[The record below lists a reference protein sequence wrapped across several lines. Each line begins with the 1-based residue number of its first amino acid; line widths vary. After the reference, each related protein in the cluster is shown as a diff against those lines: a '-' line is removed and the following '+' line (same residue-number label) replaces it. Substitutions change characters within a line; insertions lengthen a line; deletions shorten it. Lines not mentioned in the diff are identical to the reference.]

1 MKFKRNLLIIFL
13 AIMTFSLVGCGNSK
27 KKEDNNIS
35 SENNITKIEKENSE
49 DNIIEEEQSEVVVS
63 TSVALTEILDALK
76 IKVSGV
82 PSTSYELP
90 ESTKDAVEVGNP
102 MSPDLEVIKSLNP
115 DIVVS
120 VDTLGSDYIK
130 LFEDNNIKS
139 EFFSLSS
146 LEGLKE
152 TIKTLGERF
161 NKNEKAKELISQ
173 IEEKEK
179 NVSNSSESRDVLVLF
194 AAPGSTMIATPS
206 SYIGSLVEL
215 VGGKNLVQDSS
226 MPFVTYNKEELTK
239 LNPEKI
245 LVMTH
250 AMPEETKKA
259 LEKEMASDA
268 AWQSINAVKE
278 GKVIY
283 LDNNYFGM
291 SANLKVIEGLDILKD
306 IVHNEE

>member
-1 MKFKRNLLIIFL
+1 
-13 AIMTFSLVGCGNSK
+13 V
-27 KKEDNNIS
+27 S
-35 SENNITKIEKENSE
+35 SENNITKSEEENSE

-63 TSVALTEILDALK
+63 TSVALTEILDALQ

-102 MSPDLEVIKSLNP
+102 MSPDLEIIKSLNP

-161 NKNEKAKELISQ
+161 NKNEKAKELVSQ

-179 NVSNSSESRDVLVLF
+179 NVSNSSESTDVLVLF

-215 VGGKNLVQDSS
+215 VGGNNLVQDSS
-226 MPFVTYNKEELTK
+226 MPFVTYSKEELTK

-268 AWQSINAVKE
+268 TWQNIKAVKE

>member
-1 MKFKRNLLIIFL
+1 MKFKKNLLIIFL
-13 AIMTFSLVGCGNSK
+13 AIITFSLVGCGNSN
-27 KKEDNNIS
+27 KKEDNKVS
-35 SENNITKIEKENSE
+35 SENNITKSEEENSE

-63 TSVALTEILDALK
+63 TSVALTEILDALQ

-102 MSPDLEVIKSLNP
+102 MSPDLEIIKSLNP

-161 NKNEKAKELISQ
+161 NKNEKAKEL
-173 IEEKEK
+173 
-179 NVSNSSESRDVLVLF
+179 VL
-194 AAPGSTMIATPS
+194 
-206 SYIGSLVEL
+206 
-215 VGGKNLVQDSS
+215 
-226 MPFVTYNKEELTK
+226 
-239 LNPEKI
+239 
-245 LVMTH
+245 
-250 AMPEETKKA
+250 
-259 LEKEMASDA
+259 
-268 AWQSINAVKE
+268 
-278 GKVIY
+278 
-283 LDNNYFGM
+283 
-291 SANLKVIEGLDILKD
+291 
-306 IVHNEE
+306 

>member
-1 MKFKRNLLIIFL
+1 
-13 AIMTFSLVGCGNSK
+13 
-27 KKEDNNIS
+27 
-35 SENNITKIEKENSE
+35 
-49 DNIIEEEQSEVVVS
+49 
-63 TSVALTEILDALK
+63 
-76 IKVSGV
+76 
-82 PSTSYELP
+82 
-90 ESTKDAVEVGNP
+90 
-102 MSPDLEVIKSLNP
+102 MSPDLEIIKSLNP

-130 LFEDNNIKS
+130 LFEDNDIKS
-139 EFFSLSS
+139 EFVSLSS

-152 TIKTLGERF
+152 TIKILGERF
-161 NKNEKAKELISQ
+161 NKNEKAEELISQ
-173 IEEKEK
+173 IEEKE
-179 NVSNSSESRDVLVLF
+179 NNISNSLESKDVLVLF
-194 AAPGSTMIATPS
+194 AAPGSTMIATPA

-215 VGGKNLVQDSS
+215 VGGHNLVQDSS

-259 LEKEMASDA
+259 LEKEMESDA

>member
-1 MKFKRNLLIIFL
+1 M
-13 AIMTFSLVGCGNSK
+13 
-27 KKEDNNIS
+27 S
-35 SENNITKIEKENSE
+35 SENNITKSEEENSE

-63 TSVALTEILDALK
+63 TSVALTEILDALQ

-102 MSPDLEVIKSLNP
+102 MSPDLEIIKSLNP

-179 NVSNSSESRDVLVLF
+179 NVSNSSESTDVLVLF

-215 VGGKNLVQDSS
+215 VGGNNLVQDSS

-268 AWQSINAVKE
+268 TWQNIKAVKE

>member
-1 MKFKRNLLIIFL
+1 MKFKKNLLIIFL
-13 AIMTFSLVGCGNSK
+13 AIMTFSLVGCGNSN
-27 KKEDNNIS
+27 KKEDNKVS
-35 SENNITKIEKENSE
+35 SEDNITKSGE

-63 TSVALTEILDALK
+63 TSVALTEILDALQ

-102 MSPDLEVIKSLNP
+102 MSPDLEIIKSLNP

-179 NVSNSSESRDVLVLF
+179 NVSNSSESTDVLVLF

-215 VGGKNLVQDSS
+215 VGGNNLVQDSS

-268 AWQSINAVKE
+268 TWQNIKAVKE

>member
-1 MKFKRNLLIIFL
+1 M
-13 AIMTFSLVGCGNSK
+13 GNK
-27 KKEDNNIS
+27 KGRPKKEDNKVS
-35 SENNITKIEKENSE
+35 SENNITKSEEENSE

-63 TSVALTEILDALK
+63 TSVALTEILDALQ

-102 MSPDLEVIKSLNP
+102 MSPDLEIIKSLNP

-161 NKNEKAKELISQ
+161 NKNEKAKELVSQ

-179 NVSNSSESRDVLVLF
+179 NVSNSSESTDVLVLF

-215 VGGKNLVQDSS
+215 VGGNNLVQDSS
-226 MPFVTYNKEELTK
+226 MPFVTYSKEELTK

-268 AWQSINAVKE
+268 TWQNIKAVKE

>member
-1 MKFKRNLLIIFL
+1 MKFKKNLLIIFL
-13 AIMTFSLVGCGNSK
+13 AIMTFSLVGCGNFN
-27 KKEDNNIS
+27 KKEDNNVS
-35 SENNITKIEKENSE
+35 SENNITKDEEKNSE
-49 DNIIEEEQSEVVVS
+49 DNLIEEEQIEVVVS
-63 TSVALTEILDALK
+63 TSVALTEILDALG

-90 ESTKDAVEVGNP
+90 ESTKDAVVVGNP
-102 MSPDLEVIKSLNP
+102 MSPDLEIIKSLNP

-130 LFEDNNIKS
+130 LFEDNDIKS
-139 EFFSLSS
+139 EFVSLSS

-152 TIKTLGERF
+152 TIKILGERF
-161 NKNEKAKELISQ
+161 NKNEKAEELISQ
-173 IEEKEK
+173 IEEKE
-179 NVSNSSESRDVLVLF
+179 NNISNSLESKDVLVLF
-194 AAPGSTMIATPS
+194 AAPGSTMIATPA

-215 VGGKNLVQDSS
+215 VGGHNLVQDSS

-259 LEKEMASDA
+259 LEKEMESDA

>member
-1 MKFKRNLLIIFL
+1 MKFKKNLLIIFL
-13 AIMTFSLVGCGNSK
+13 AIITFSLVGCGNSN
-27 KKEDNNIS
+27 KKEDNKVS
-35 SENNITKIEKENSE
+35 SENNITKSEEENSE

-63 TSVALTEILDALK
+63 TSVALTEILDALQ

-82 PSTSYELP
+82 PSTSYELL

-102 MSPDLEVIKSLNP
+102 MSPDLEIIKSLNP

-161 NKNEKAKELISQ
+161 NKNEKAKELVSQ

-179 NVSNSSESRDVLVLF
+179 NVSNSSESTDVLVLF

-215 VGGKNLVQDSS
+215 VGGNNLVQDSS
-226 MPFVTYNKEELTK
+226 MPFVTYSKEELTK

-268 AWQSINAVKE
+268 TWQNIKAVKE

>member
-1 MKFKRNLLIIFL
+1 MKFKKNLLIIFL
-13 AIMTFSLVGCGNSK
+13 AIITFSLVGCGNSN
-27 KKEDNNIS
+27 KKEDNKVS
-35 SENNITKIEKENSE
+35 SENNITKSEEENSE

-63 TSVALTEILDALK
+63 TSVALTEILDALQ

-102 MSPDLEVIKSLNP
+102 MSPDLEIIKSLNP

-161 NKNEKAKELISQ
+161 NKNEKAKELVSQ

-179 NVSNSSESRDVLVLF
+179 NVSNSSESTDVLVLF

-215 VGGKNLVQDSS
+215 VGGNNLVQDSS
-226 MPFVTYNKEELTK
+226 IPFVTYSKEELTK

-268 AWQSINAVKE
+268 TWQNIKAVKE

>member
-1 MKFKRNLLIIFL
+1 MKLKKNLLIIFL
-13 AIMTFSLVGCGNSK
+13 AIITFSLVGCGNSNK
-27 KKEDNNIS
+27 TEDNKVS
-35 SENNITKIEKENSE
+35 SENNITKSEEENSE

-63 TSVALTEILDALK
+63 TSVALTEILDALQ

-102 MSPDLEVIKSLNP
+102 MSPDLEIIKSLNP

-161 NKNEKAKELISQ
+161 NKNEKAKELVSQ

-179 NVSNSSESRDVLVLF
+179 NVSNSSESTDVLVLF

-215 VGGKNLVQDSS
+215 VGGNNLVQDSS
-226 MPFVTYNKEELTK
+226 MPFVTYSKEELTK

-259 LEKEMASDA
+259 LERKWHQMLH
-268 AWQSINAVKE
+268 
-278 GKVIY
+278 GKI
-283 LDNNYFGM
+283 
-291 SANLKVIEGLDILKD
+291 
-306 IVHNEE
+306 

>member
-1 MKFKRNLLIIFL
+1 MKFKKNLLIIFL
-13 AIMTFSLVGCGNSK
+13 AIMTFSLVGCGNSN
-27 KKEDNNIS
+27 KKEDNKVS
-35 SENNITKIEKENSE
+35 SENNITKSEEENSE

-63 TSVALTEILDALK
+63 TSVALTEILDALQ

-102 MSPDLEVIKSLNP
+102 MSPDLEIIKSLNP

-161 NKNEKAKELISQ
+161 NKNEKAKELVSQ

-179 NVSNSSESRDVLVLF
+179 NVSNSSESTDVLVLF

-215 VGGKNLVQDSS
+215 VGGNNLVQDSS
-226 MPFVTYNKEELTK
+226 MPFVTYSKEELTK

-268 AWQSINAVKE
+268 TWQNIKAVKE

>member
-1 MKFKRNLLIIFL
+1 MKFKKNLLIIFL
-13 AIMTFSLVGCGNSK
+13 AIITFSLVGCGNSN
-27 KKEDNNIS
+27 KKEDNKVS
-35 SENNITKIEKENSE
+35 SENNITKSEEENSE

-63 TSVALTEILDALK
+63 TSVALTEILDALQ

-102 MSPDLEVIKSLNP
+102 MSPDLEIIKSLYP

-161 NKNEKAKELISQ
+161 NKNEKAKELVSQ

-179 NVSNSSESRDVLVLF
+179 NVSNSSESTDVLVLF

-215 VGGKNLVQDSS
+215 VGGNNLVQDSS
-226 MPFVTYNKEELTK
+226 MPFVTYSKEELTK

-268 AWQSINAVKE
+268 TWQNIKAVKE

>member
-1 MKFKRNLLIIFL
+1 MKFKKNLLIIFL
-13 AIMTFSLVGCGNSK
+13 AIMTFSLVGCGNSN
-27 KKEDNNIS
+27 KKEDNKVS
-35 SENNITKIEKENSE
+35 SENNITKSEEENSE

-63 TSVALTEILDALK
+63 TSVALTEILDALQ

-102 MSPDLEVIKSLNP
+102 MSPDLEIIKSLNP

-179 NVSNSSESRDVLVLF
+179 NVSNSSESTDVLVLF

-215 VGGKNLVQDSS
+215 VGGNNLVQDSS

-268 AWQSINAVKE
+268 TWQNIKAVKE

-291 SANLKVIEGLDILKD
+291 SAKPKGYRRIRYFKRYCS
-306 IVHNEE
+306 

>member
-1 MKFKRNLLIIFL
+1 MKFKKNLLIIFL
-13 AIMTFSLVGCGNSK
+13 AIMTFSLVGCGNSN
-27 KKEDNNIS
+27 KKEDNKVS
-35 SENNITKIEKENSE
+35 SENNITKSEEENSE

-63 TSVALTEILDALK
+63 TSVALTEILDALQ

-102 MSPDLEVIKSLNP
+102 MSPDLEIIKSLNP

-179 NVSNSSESRDVLVLF
+179 NVSNSSESTDVLVLF

-215 VGGKNLVQDSS
+215 VGGNNLVQDSS
-226 MPFVTYNKEELTK
+226 MPFVTYSKEELTK

-268 AWQSINAVKE
+268 TWQNIKAVKE

>member
-1 MKFKRNLLIIFL
+1 MKLKKSLLIIFL
-13 AIMTFSLVGCGNSK
+13 AIMTFSLVGCGNFN
-27 KKEDNNIS
+27 KKEDNNVS
-35 SENNITKIEKENSE
+35 SENNITKDEEKNSE
-49 DNIIEEEQSEVVVS
+49 DNLIEEEQTEVVVS
-63 TSVALTEILDALK
+63 TSVALTEILDALG

-90 ESTKDAVEVGNP
+90 ESTKDAVVVGNP
-102 MSPDLEVIKSLNP
+102 MSPDLEIIKSLNP

-130 LFEDNNIKS
+130 LFEDNDIKS
-139 EFFSLSS
+139 EFVSLSS

-152 TIKTLGERF
+152 TIKILGERF
-161 NKNEKAKELISQ
+161 NKNEKAEELISQ
-173 IEEKEK
+173 IEEKE
-179 NVSNSSESRDVLVLF
+179 NNISNSLESKDVLVLF
-194 AAPGSTMIATPS
+194 AAPGSTMIATPA

-215 VGGKNLVQDSS
+215 VGGHNLVQDSS

-259 LEKEMASDA
+259 LEKEMESDA

>member
-35 SENNITKIEKENSE
+35 SENNMTNTEEENSE

-63 TSVALTEILDALK
+63 TSVALTEILDALQ

-102 MSPDLEVIKSLNP
+102 MSPDLEIIKSLNP

-161 NKNEKAKELISQ
+161 NKNEKAKELVSQ

-179 NVSNSSESRDVLVLF
+179 NVSNSSESTDVLVLF

-215 VGGKNLVQDSS
+215 VGGNNLVQDSS
-226 MPFVTYNKEELTK
+226 MPFVTYSKEELTK

-268 AWQSINAVKE
+268 TWQNIKAVKE

>member
-1 MKFKRNLLIIFL
+1 MKFKKNLLIIFL
-13 AIMTFSLVGCGNSK
+13 AIMTFSLVGCGNFN
-27 KKEDNNIS
+27 KKEDNNVS
-35 SENNITKIEKENSE
+35 SENNITKDEEKNSE
-49 DNIIEEEQSEVVVS
+49 DNLIEEEQTEVVVS
-63 TSVALTEILDALK
+63 TSVALTEILDALG
-76 IKVSGV
+76 IKVLGV

-90 ESTKDAVEVGNP
+90 ESTKDAVVVGNP
-102 MSPDLEVIKSLNP
+102 MSPDLEIIKSLNP

-130 LFEDNNIKS
+130 LFEDNDIKS
-139 EFFSLSS
+139 EFVSLSS

-152 TIKTLGERF
+152 TIKILGERF
-161 NKNEKAKELISQ
+161 NKNEKAEELISQ
-173 IEEKEK
+173 IEEKE
-179 NVSNSSESRDVLVLF
+179 NNISNSLESKDVLVLF
-194 AAPGSTMIATPS
+194 AAPGSTMIATPA

-215 VGGKNLVQDSS
+215 VGGHNLVQDSS

-259 LEKEMASDA
+259 LEKEMESDA

>member
-1 MKFKRNLLIIFL
+1 MKFKKNLLIIFL
-13 AIMTFSLVGCGNSK
+13 AIITFSLVGCGNSN
-27 KKEDNNIS
+27 KKEDNKVS
-35 SENNITKIEKENSE
+35 SENNITKSEEENSE

-63 TSVALTEILDALK
+63 TSVALTEILDALQ

-102 MSPDLEVIKSLNP
+102 MSPDLEIIKSLNP

-179 NVSNSSESRDVLVLF
+179 NVSNSSESTDVLVLF

-215 VGGKNLVQDSS
+215 VGGNNLVQDSS
-226 MPFVTYNKEELTK
+226 MPFVTYSKEELTK

-268 AWQSINAVKE
+268 TWQNIKAVKE